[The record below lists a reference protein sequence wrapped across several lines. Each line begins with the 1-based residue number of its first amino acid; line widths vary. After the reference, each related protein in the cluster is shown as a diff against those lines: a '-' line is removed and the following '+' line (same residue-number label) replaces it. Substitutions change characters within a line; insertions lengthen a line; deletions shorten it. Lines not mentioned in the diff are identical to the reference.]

1 MSAGKA
7 PDEGRSFGIPMLVGA
22 ILIVGAAAGNVSNA
36 SSIGRSILLFL
47 LLSTYVALDTFTTR
61 RRLATYVLRLENI

>member
-1 MSAGKA
+1 MSAQKA
-7 PDEGRSFGIPMLVGA
+7 PEEGRSFGIPMLVGA

-47 LLSTYVALDTFTTR
+47 LLSSP
-61 RRLATYVLRLENI
+61 